1 LRPFATLRSQIL
13 FGFLLVMAVVLAIV
27 GGLTFRSVSTLLTN
41 NSETHI
47 HQTAIQAGGRLDALI
62 ERINTFSLQIVT
74 DARVQALMLRETTG
88 SPADFAER
96 QALSPIVQRALD
108 FISGVQT
115 VELFNLNGD
124 RLFPLG
130 ERRLEELVGPE
141 WIRQADARKGA
152 LVWIGPME
160 NEDSVLAI
168 RSVRLIDRWFSPG
181 GYLLVKI
188 RKDYFA
194 PLLMDSAEGLMLLAD
209 QKGRLVVGNTE
220 PETDV
225 PALLAHDRRTVEV
238 GRREYVMVKT
248 PSEATGWTMLI
259 LTPVAELSEG
269 VAVLRNALL
278 VSGAI
283 GTALFLV
290 LSFMLSTMITEPLR
304 KLIRTMRSV
313 RRGILQPSSVSSSN
327 REIRELNHTY
337 NRMVS
342 HINELIHV
350 VYEKELLQSQ
360 TEIRA
365 LQAQIN
371 PHFLFNTLDTLYSS
385 LEEKEE
391 QELAEL
397 VMAMAQLFRYTI
409 SRPGDDEWVTLREE
423 LEQVERYLRI
433 MQARIG
439 DRLRWRVRAEPGAM
453 TVRIPKLTIQPLVEN
468 AIQHGIETKIG
479 RGEIEIAAAFTPC
492 GSRLKVAVRDNGIG
506 MEEERLEE
514 IRRLLDGDGRVP
526 ARGAGLGLVNVH
538 RRIRLHYGGDGLQL
552 ASRYGE
558 GTETG
563 FEVPVDPPA
572 GQPAPLSGPAAREAA
587 AAVLDEPAEGGGGRP

>member
-130 ERRLEELVGPE
+130 ERRLEELVGPRMDPPGGRAE
-141 WIRQADARKGA
+141 RRPRLDRPDG
-152 LVWIGPME
+152 

-168 RSVRLIDRWFSPG
+168 RSVRLIDRWFRRAARPEGEARGRQHGTGDRCAGAARPRPADG
-181 GYLLVKI
+181 GSRPAGI
-188 RKDYFA
+188 CHGENAFRSD
-194 PLLMDSAEGLMLLAD
+194 
-209 QKGRLVVGNTE
+209 RL
-220 PETDV
+220 DD
-225 PALLAHDRRTVEV
+225 AHPDP
-238 GRREYVMVKT
+238 GRR
-248 PSEATGWTMLI
+248 
-259 LTPVAELSEG
+259 
-269 VAVLRNALL
+269 AVRRRR
-278 VSGAI
+278 GASQRPARI
-283 GTALFLV
+283 RRHRHRAVLV

-350 VYEKELLQSQ
+350 VYE
-360 TEIRA
+360 R
-365 LQAQIN
+365 
-371 PHFLFNTLDTLYSS
+371 
-385 LEEKEE
+385 
-391 QELAEL
+391 
-397 VMAMAQLFRYTI
+397 
-409 SRPGDDEWVTLREE
+409 
-423 LEQVERYLRI
+423 
-433 MQARIG
+433 
-439 DRLRWRVRAEPGAM
+439 
-453 TVRIPKLTIQPLVEN
+453 
-468 AIQHGIETKIG
+468 
-479 RGEIEIAAAFTPC
+479 
-492 GSRLKVAVRDNGIG
+492 
-506 MEEERLEE
+506 
-514 IRRLLDGDGRVP
+514 
-526 ARGAGLGLVNVH
+526 
-538 RRIRLHYGGDGLQL
+538 
-552 ASRYGE
+552 
-558 GTETG
+558 
-563 FEVPVDPPA
+563 
-572 GQPAPLSGPAAREAA
+572 
-587 AAVLDEPAEGGGGRP
+587 